1 MIIAS
6 IKIAFYYMRTVR
18 LASLPLHEWWNPFSL
33 PNDELHLAPAR
44 RVHKDGNQLWVAR
57 AKDAMRPDGNSEE
70 TRLFITS
77 LEH

>member
-1 MIIAS
+1 
-6 IKIAFYYMRTVR
+6 MRTVR
-18 LASLPLHEWWNPFSL
+18 LASLPLREWWNPFSL
-33 PNDELHLAPAR
+33 PNDELHLSPAR